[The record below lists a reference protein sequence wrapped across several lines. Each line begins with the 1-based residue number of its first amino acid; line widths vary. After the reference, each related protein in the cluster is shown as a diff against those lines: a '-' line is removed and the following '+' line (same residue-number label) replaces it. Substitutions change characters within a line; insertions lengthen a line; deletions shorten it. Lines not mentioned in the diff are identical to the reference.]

1 MKYSDVVVDWLCEL
15 GYTHCFFVAGGNI
28 MHLLDG
34 VRKRMTCVPFVHE
47 VAAGIAV
54 ESFNESRSYD
64 GPRAFAMV
72 TAGPG
77 LTNIITAMAGAW
89 LESRELLVLGG
100 QVKSTDLATLGLRQR
115 GIQEIDGVALAAPVA
130 IVDDAIRIEI
140 TAGYGRER
148 PDVVD
153 ALASASILRSGIDIT
168 FALPKLAR
176 GAHRI
181 TFAVASNDGA
191 TLFALD
197 AERSFRTL

>member
-1 MKYSDVVVDWLCEL
+1 
-15 GYTHCFFVAGGNI
+15 
-28 MHLLDG
+28 
-34 VRKRMTCVPFVHE
+34 MTSRHE
-47 VAAGIAV
+47 AT
-54 ESFNESRSYD
+54 R
-64 GPRAFAMV
+64 
-72 TAGPG
+72 G
-77 LTNIITAMAGAW
+77 L
-89 LESRELLVLGG
+89 LLVL
-100 QVKSTDLATLGLRQR
+100 VA
-115 GIQEIDGVALAAPVA
+115 IVALAFAVSNARHHFASIAADVRYPPLENGKNVRLISERIALVPHAFDHVPIDGTRHAIGALDSAGYAAGRLHVQGWIVTPNRDLGTHVVA
-130 IVDDAIRIEI
+130 IVDDAVRIEI

>member
-1 MKYSDVVVDWLCEL
+1 MTSRHEATRGLLLVFAAIVALTFAVSNARHHFASITADVRIPPLENGKNAGLISDRIVLVPHAFDRVPIDRKQHAI
-15 GYTHCFFVAGGNI
+15 GA
-28 MHLLDG
+28 LDG
-34 VRKRMTCVPFVHE
+34 
-47 VAAGIAV
+47 AGYASGRLHVQGWIV
-54 ESFNESRSYD
+54 T
-64 GPRAFAMV
+64 PR
-72 TAGPG
+72 
-77 LTNIITAMAGAW
+77 
-89 LESRELLVLGG
+89 RDLGTH
-100 QVKSTDLATLGLRQR
+100 V
-115 GIQEIDGVALAAPVA
+115 VA

-153 ALASASILRSGIDIT
+153 ALGLASVLRSGIDIT

-181 TFAVASNDGA
+181 TFAVASTDGA

>member
-1 MKYSDVVVDWLCEL
+1 MTSRHEATHGLLLVFAAIIALTFAVSNARHHFASITADVRIPTLENGKDAGLISDR
-15 GYTHCFFVAGGNI
+15 I
-28 MHLLDG
+28 
-34 VRKRMTCVPFVHE
+34 VPV
-47 VAAGIAV
+47 
-54 ESFNESRSYD
+54 
-64 GPRAFAMV
+64 PRAFDRV
-72 TAGPG
+72 P
-77 LTNIITAMAGAW
+77 
-89 LESRELLVLGG
+89 
-100 QVKSTDLATLGLRQR
+100 
-115 GIQEIDGVALAAPVA
+115 IDGKLHAIGALDGASYAAGRLHVQGWIVTPNRDLGTHVVA
-130 IVDDAIRIEI
+130 IVDDAVRIEI

>member
-1 MKYSDVVVDWLCEL
+1 MNSRHEATRGLLLVFAAIIALTFAVSNARHHFASITADVRIPPLENGKNAGLISDRIVLV
-15 GYTHCFFVAGGNI
+15 
-28 MHLLDG
+28 
-34 VRKRMTCVPFVHE
+34 
-47 VAAGIAV
+47 
-54 ESFNESRSYD
+54 
-64 GPRAFAMV
+64 PRAFDRV
-72 TAGPG
+72 P
-77 LTNIITAMAGAW
+77 
-89 LESRELLVLGG
+89 
-100 QVKSTDLATLGLRQR
+100 
-115 GIQEIDGVALAAPVA
+115 IDGKQHAIGALDGASYAAGRLHVQGWIVTPRRDLGTHVVA

-181 TFAVASNDGA
+181 TFAIASNDGA

-197 AERSFRTL
+197 AERSFRLP

>member
-1 MKYSDVVVDWLCEL
+1 MTSRHEATRGLLLVFAAIIALTFAVSNARHHFASITADVRIPTLENGKDAGLISDS
-15 GYTHCFFVAGGNI
+15 I
-28 MHLLDG
+28 
-34 VRKRMTCVPFVHE
+34 VPV
-47 VAAGIAV
+47 
-54 ESFNESRSYD
+54 
-64 GPRAFAMV
+64 PRAFDRV
-72 TAGPG
+72 P
-77 LTNIITAMAGAW
+77 
-89 LESRELLVLGG
+89 
-100 QVKSTDLATLGLRQR
+100 
-115 GIQEIDGVALAAPVA
+115 IDGKLHAIGALDGASYAAGRLHVQGWIVTPRRDLGTHVIA
-130 IVDDAIRIEI
+130 IVDDAVRIEI

>member
-1 MKYSDVVVDWLCEL
+1 
-15 GYTHCFFVAGGNI
+15 

-130 IVDDAIRIEI
+130 IV
-140 TAGYGRER
+140 
-148 PDVVD
+148 
-153 ALASASILRSGIDIT
+153 S
-168 FALPKLAR
+168 
-176 GAHRI
+176 
-181 TFAVASNDGA
+181 
-191 TLFALD
+191 
-197 AERSFRTL
+197 